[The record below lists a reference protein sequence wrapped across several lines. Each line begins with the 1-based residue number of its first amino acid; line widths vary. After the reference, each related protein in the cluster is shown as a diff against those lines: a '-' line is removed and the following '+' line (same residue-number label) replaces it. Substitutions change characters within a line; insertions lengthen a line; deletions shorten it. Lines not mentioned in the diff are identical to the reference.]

1 MKFEITDTV
10 CHFPDGDWVN
20 YRCTAGR
27 GTLFVPATGTPRVAG
42 GCLPQPN
49 LSGSEMRAVCALALA
64 AVRADPMGCRAEL
77 RRVAERSAWIKT
89 ELEKEARAEL
99 RLSGMHFAR
108 DGSGVGVRGPWDRS
122 WRGVTYY
129 YRGPDDTFSP
139 DELWAAARA

>member
-1 MKFEITDTV
+1 
-10 CHFPDGDWVN
+10 
-20 YRCTAGR
+20 
-27 GTLFVPATGTPRVAG
+27 
-42 GCLPQPN
+42 
-49 LSGSEMRAVCALALA
+49 LALA
-64 AVRADPMGCRAEL
+64 SVQADPMGCRAEL

-129 YRGPDDTFSP
+129 YRGPDDTFST